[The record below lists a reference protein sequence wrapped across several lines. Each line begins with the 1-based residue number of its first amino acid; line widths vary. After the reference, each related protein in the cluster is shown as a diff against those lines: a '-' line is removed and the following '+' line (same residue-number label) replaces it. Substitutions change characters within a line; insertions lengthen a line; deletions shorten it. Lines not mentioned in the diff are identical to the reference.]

1 MENYLFE
8 AATLELSQALI
19 KEIKDTIKVIDNVTA
34 SAGSLGGSTS
44 PDAPA
49 TAEPQTQ
56 TPVNERKIKVSKS
69 KLIDIISEQLKE
81 QNEQI
86 DIDHDELVTLV
97 VQEAY
102 KQVNRKK

>member
-1 MENYLFE
+1 MEE
-8 AATLELSQALI
+8 
-19 KEIKDTIKVIDNVTA
+19 EIKKAKAEEKA
-34 SAGSLGGSTS
+34 SAGQQTS

-56 TPVNERKIKVSKS
+56 TPVGERKIKVSKS